1 MLGCR
6 DRRRRPA
13 CWRSTSSCRGAGARP
28 GPPPF
33 LITRNAVLNLKTTE
47 ALDSWEEITPLG
59 LHLLDIPLDPWLGKI
74 LQHAVMHKCLDP
86 VLIITYSSSLLLS
99 MDPASRREG
108 SKKKEGC

>member
-1 MLGCR
+1 M
-6 DRRRRPA
+6 A
-13 CWRSTSSCRGAGARP
+13 Q
-28 GPPPF
+28 F
-33 LITRNAVLNLKTTE
+33 TTPE
-47 ALDSWEEITPLG
+47 ILREEITPLG

>member
-1 MLGCR
+1 MYRLF
-6 DRRRRPA
+6 
-13 CWRSTSSCRGAGARP
+13 SSSLAASMAQ
-28 GPPPF
+28 F
-33 LITRNAVLNLKTTE
+33 TTPE
-47 ALDSWEEITPLG
+47 ILREEITPLG

-99 MDPASRREG
+99 MDLASRREG